1 MSPLVLT
8 GAAASNVNLGTN
20 GTISGLA
27 VGGVPDGTIDADAL
41 ASSAVTAGKL
51 ASGVGGKILQVQYQ
65 RITTQASTTGSS
77 DVDTGTTIDITPS
90 ATSSKVLVIV
100 SGATYT
106 YQDGGG
112 DTLGVYKII
121 RDSTMIHEWYHGIY
135 ESSDTNNLSHKTGT
149 TAHVLDSPSS
159 TSALTYKIQMK
170 KIWGDGIFWA
180 YNSLPSTITVMEVGS

>member
-1 MSPLVLT
+1 M
-8 GAAASNVNLGTN
+8 
-20 GTISGLA
+20 
-27 VGGVPDGTIDADAL
+27 
-41 ASSAVTAGKL
+41 
-51 ASGVGGKILQVQYQ
+51 
-65 RITTQASTTGSS
+65 
-77 DVDTGTTIDITPS
+77 
-90 ATSSKVLVIV
+90 IV